1 MMTNLALTTSPLRS
15 PLAGRSE
22 LDVQSTEDSDGSS
35 RGESDRDT
43 LGLGA
48 LDTLTAQ
55 ATSTTGPDRCAGRFP
70 SPVRES
76 LGIAM
81 SRKPKSAPRVVTDD
95 DAPLSSNPFAAL
107 RGALGGALGELLDAG
122 GTEAAASEPE
132 PTPKP
137 KPKPEPTPKSASAK
151 VAPKPKPKL
160 RSKAPESGAPGLRG
174 KIVVR
179 REKKGRGGKTA
190 TIVEGLEASP
200 ETLADMAQR
209 LRRSLGCGAKA
220 EEHILV
226 ITGAQTERVRQWLL
240 AEGATRVIVG
250 N

>member
-1 MMTNLALTTSPLRS
+1 
-15 PLAGRSE
+15 
-22 LDVQSTEDSDGSS
+22 
-35 RGESDRDT
+35 
-43 LGLGA
+43 
-48 LDTLTAQ
+48 
-55 ATSTTGPDRCAGRFP
+55 
-70 SPVRES
+70 
-76 LGIAM
+76 M

-122 GTEAAASEPE
+122 GTEAVASEPT
-132 PTPKP
+132 PTLKP
-137 KPKPEPTPKSASAK
+137 KSKPEPKSKPAPKTASAK